1 MDFTL
6 IIIISIIVLVV
17 IFLLL
22 REINCWYW
30 KINERIELA
39 KRQNLL
45 LEKILQYHIGEIPD
59 NNTDSPDA
67 TFIEK
72 DIITSS
78 FSNQEKTIYESLSY
92 QEKMEAD
99 KFIRYGLSKGDKLV
113 INKISRKIDRFDEK
127 EWAEILKKSEQTEWI
142 IISEK

>member
-6 IIIISIIVLVV
+6 IIIISIIALVV

-22 REINCWYW
+22 RELNCWYW

-45 LEKILQYHIGEIPD
+45 LEKILQYHIGEITY
-59 NNTDSPDA
+59 NNTDSPDS

-72 DIITSS
+72 DNITSS
-78 FSNQEKTIYESLSY
+78 FSQQEKTIYESLSY
-92 QEKMEAD
+92 QEKLEAD